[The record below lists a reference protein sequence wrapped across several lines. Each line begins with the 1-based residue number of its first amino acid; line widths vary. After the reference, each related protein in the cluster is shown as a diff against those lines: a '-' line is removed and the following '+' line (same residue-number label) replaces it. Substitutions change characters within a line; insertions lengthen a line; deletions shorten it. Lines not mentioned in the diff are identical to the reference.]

1 MKANFSVEMACMVR
15 GETQKSIALG
25 LDSVRVKMRAIM
37 ESTRAEMARE
47 KRAKDAIAEVHLRE
61 EKTLAKR
68 RTILDLIAKVEN
80 DIEKVE
86 TKEGICKERLY
97 FVNQRLAENAYR
109 KDFLE
114 KNKVDVAPMELALKE
129 YSEKTKAKLD
139 ELAKMQKIIE
149 TKEKEILASEK
160 REMIAKDH
168 IMRIEEKLRAIQ
180 RAGKRFTKNYTPL
193 TEEEF
198 LEKLE
203 DVKEKIAKEVARRK
217 KAEKT
222 ADALE
227 KEIVEL
233 EKEITLKKK
242 RNSELRQTANEL
254 KGSRV

>member
-1 MKANFSVEMACMVR
+1 MACMVR
-15 GETQKSIALG
+15 GEHQKSIAVG
-25 LDSVRVKMRAIM
+25 LDSVRVKMRAIT
-37 ESTRAEMARE
+37 ESTQAEMARE
-47 KRAKDAIAEVHLRE
+47 KRAKDAIAEVYLRE

-68 RTILDLIAKVEN
+68 RTILDLIAKVES

-86 TKEGICKERLY
+86 IKEGMYKERLY
-97 FVNQRLAENAYR
+97 FANQRLAENAYR

-168 IMRIEEKLRAIQ
+168 IMRIEEKHRTIQ

-227 KEIVEL
+227 KEILEL
-233 EKEITLKKK
+233 EKQITLKKK
-242 RNSELRQTANEL
+242 RNLELRQTTNEL

>member
-1 MKANFSVEMACMVR
+1 MVR
-15 GETQKSIALG
+15 GETQKSITLG

-47 KRAKDAIAEVHLRE
+47 KRAKDAIAEVHSRE

-86 TKEGICKERLY
+86 TKEGIYKERLY

>member
-1 MKANFSVEMACMVR
+1 MACMVR
-15 GETQKSIALG
+15 GEHQKSIAVG

-47 KRAKDAIAEVHLRE
+47 KRAKDAIAEVHSRE
-61 EKTLAKR
+61 EKTLGKR
-68 RTILDLIAKVEN
+68 RTILDLIAKVES

-86 TKEGICKERLY
+86 IKEGMYKERLY
-97 FVNQRLAENAYR
+97 FASQRLAENAYR

-168 IMRIEEKLRAIQ
+168 IMRIEEKQRIIQ

-242 RNSELRQTANEL
+242 RSLELRQTTNEL

>member
-1 MKANFSVEMACMVR
+1 MACMVR
-15 GETQKSIALG
+15 GEHQKSIAVG

-47 KRAKDAIAEVHLRE
+47 KRAKDAIAEVHSRE

-68 RTILDLIAKVEN
+68 RTILDLIAKVES

-86 TKEGICKERLY
+86 IKEGMYKERLY
-97 FVNQRLAENAYR
+97 FANQRLVENAYR

-168 IMRIEEKLRAIQ
+168 IMRIEEKQRTIQ
-180 RAGKRFTKNYTPL
+180 RAGKRFTKIGRAH
-193 TEEEF
+193 
-198 LEKLE
+198 
-203 DVKEKIAKEVARRK
+203 V
-217 KAEKT
+217 
-222 ADALE
+222 
-227 KEIVEL
+227 
-233 EKEITLKKK
+233 
-242 RNSELRQTANEL
+242 
-254 KGSRV
+254 